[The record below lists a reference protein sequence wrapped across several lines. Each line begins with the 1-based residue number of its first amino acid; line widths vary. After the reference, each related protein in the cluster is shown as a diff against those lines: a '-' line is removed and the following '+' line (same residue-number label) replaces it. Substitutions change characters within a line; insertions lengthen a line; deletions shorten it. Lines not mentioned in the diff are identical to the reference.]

1 MSEKI
6 HSTQQPTYRYN
17 LSEEHISDLTNELI
31 EKKKFKSYE
40 RFVLYRVS
48 GDDKY
53 SDLGRQIERQVF
65 EETFKGNDAEFMERE
80 YGPYEHASLF
90 FLSVDR
96 QRKLP
101 IGVLRIIKNSLAG
114 LKTINDLSSGHL
126 PVTIDQNEI
135 MSAHEIDDWNTCW
148 DVATLA
154 VPYEYRRSGAS
165 ASLQMYRAMYV
176 TALDERIDHLVAII
190 DKAPLVAMTDYL
202 AIPFVP
208 LCGSDYFSYLESAE
222 SRAVYGHIP
231 DFDRVINEKLAKVS
245 DDLIATRA
253 LRKIIRGTEDY
264 TLFLDDYKK

>member
-6 HSTQQPTYRYN
+6 HSQDSPSYRYD
-17 LSEEHISDLTNELI
+17 LSGEQISVLTKDLV
-31 EKKKFKSYE
+31 EKKRFNSYE

-48 GDDKY
+48 GDSKY

-65 EETFKGNDAEFMERE
+65 EETFEGNDAEFMERE
-80 YGPYEHASLF
+80 YGPYEHSSLF

-96 QRKLP
+96 SKMCP
-101 IGVLRIIKNSLAG
+101 IGTLRIIKNSPAG
-114 LKTINDLSSGHL
+114 LKTINDLSSGYL
-126 PVTIDQNEI
+126 PVTIAKDEI
-135 MSAHEIDDWNTCW
+135 MSAHTIENLNSCW

-154 VPYEYRRSGAS
+154 VPKEYRRSGAS

-176 TALDERIDHLVAII
+176 TALEENIEHLVAII
-190 DKAPLVAMTDYL
+190 DKAPLLAMTDYL

-208 LCGSDYFSYLESAE
+208 ICGSDYFSYLESAE

-231 DFDRVINEKLAKVS
+231 DFDTVINERLSQVS
-245 DDLIATRA
+245 DDIIATRA
-253 LRKIIRGTEDY
+253 LRKIIKGSEDY